1 MRLVVVFWNA
11 TMGRRLVVVTW
22 NIRSYARSAVHSS
35 CSICVGFVLDRKL
48 PRNWIDELLP
58 TCKPEKARHRLLLL
72 VLPDRTRDER
82 RPSVSNES
90 VTHGRGSIFGR
101 KMENLY
107 LEYLAEKSKIF
118 ANKISSTRTNAS
130 QGRSYRS
137 GQALRIPLTSVNPE
151 NTPSTKSL
159 LTRVHF
165 RCTYPRDWIR
175 SEHSYVLVR

>member
-1 MRLVVVFWNA
+1 
-11 TMGRRLVVVTW
+11 MGRRLAVVTW
-22 NIRSYARSAVHSS
+22 NIRLYARSAVRSS

-72 VLPDRTRDER
+72 VLPDRTRDEH
-82 RPSVSNES
+82 RPSVSNEL
-90 VTHGRGSIFGR
+90 VTRQRIDLWTKR
-101 KMENLY
+101 
-107 LEYLAEKSKIF
+107 KIF
-118 ANKISSTRTNAS
+118 ANKICSTRTNAS

-137 GQALRIPLTSVNPE
+137 GQGLRIPLTSVNPE

-159 LTRVHF
+159 LARVHF

-175 SEHSYVLVR
+175 RARTRTRDR